1 MPHAHCRRASTLAAA
16 VAAAILAALPAAA
29 EPDDLRFRAGEREY
43 RDGCAVCHGM
53 QGTGNG
59 AIAALLTVPPPD
71 LTALAAGNGGDFPFG
86 RVYRVIDGRAPVAG
100 HGSSEMPVWGK
111 LYREDALDAAARD
124 PYSPDPELMLAGRIL
139 VLMHYLMEIQEE

>member
-1 MPHAHCRRASTLAAA
+1 MPIAAA
-16 VAAAILAALPAAA
+16 PAPWRLPS
-29 EPDDLRFRAGEREY
+29 PPYSPPFRPPPSPRTCASGRGEREY

-71 LTALAAGNGGDFPFG
+71 LTALAAANGGAFPFG

-100 HGSSEMPVWGK
+100 HGSSEMPVW
-111 LYREDALDAAARD
+111 ASSTARTRSM
-124 PYSPDPELMLAGRIL
+124 PPRATPTAPIPS
-139 VLMHYLMEIQEE
+139 